1 MSFVIVA
8 GERYA
13 LPYGDTVLGGAGPG
27 ALDAPPLAALP
38 PALVI
43 TYPIDGPSTARSLHA
58 VPVTVNG
65 SALGDAA
72 HPLRHGDRI
81 EMGDVAV
88 SYGHLRQ
95 AGRTS
100 HVAAVNDAS
109 SPAALLQSS
118 QAAPTACT
126 GGRLTRLSDR
136 KAFPVPDSGLTL
148 GRDPDSHVVLGS
160 DGVSR
165 AHAVIAPSLLGYT
178 LKDKSV
184 NGVWVNGARV
194 DGAHVLGQG
203 DVVRC
208 GLEEF
213 RFEADDASFE
223 LAGRS
228 AEDASLPAAAP
239 PAAPAQPQSTRLLA
253 TLEVLSEGPTLG
265 HRYRLDRPTIQ
276 LGRGPHNDIRLDND
290 SVSGTHA
297 SLVQRGGRWLLLD
310 LGSRNGSRVD
320 GELVREQC
328 ELPSVCEVQLGA
340 LRLLFRAINAGEHRP
355 SSTINI
361 VAVDDR

>member
-13 LPYGDTVLGGAGPG
+13 LSYGETVLGGAGHG
-27 ALDAPPLAALP
+27 ALDAPMLAALP
-38 PALVI
+38 PALII

-58 VPVTVNG
+58 LPVTVNG
-65 SALGDAA
+65 SPLGEAA
-72 HPLRHGDRI
+72 RPLRHGDRI
-81 EMGDVAV
+81 EMGGVAV

-100 HVAAVNDAS
+100 HVAAVDDAA
-109 SPAALLQSS
+109 SPAALLSSS

-136 KAFPVPDSGLTL
+136 ARFAVPESGLTL
-148 GRDPDSHVVLGS
+148 GRDPDSHIVLGS
-160 DGVSR
+160 EGVSR
-165 AHAVIAPSLLGYT
+165 AHAVIAPGLLGYT
-178 LKDKSV
+178 LKDRSV
-184 NGVWVNGARV
+184 NGVWVNGGRV
-194 DGAHVLGQG
+194 EETHVLGQG

-213 RFEADDASFE
+213 RFDADEASFE
-223 LAGRS
+223 PAGRV
-228 AEDASLPAAAP
+228 AEDASLPMAAPVAP
-239 PAAPAQPQSTRLLA
+239 PARAQSTRLLA

-265 HRYRLDRPTIQ
+265 QRYRLDRPTIQ

-328 ELPSVCEVQLGA
+328 ELPSACEVQLGA
-340 LRLLFRAINAGEHRP
+340 LRLLFRAINAGEQRP
-355 SSTINI
+355 SSTINV
-361 VAVDDR
+361 VAVDDH

>member
-13 LPYGDTVLGGAGPG
+13 LSYGETVLGGTGPG
-27 ALDAPPLAALP
+27 TLDAPPLAALP

-58 VPVTVNG
+58 VPVAVNG
-65 SALGDAA
+65 SALGDQPR
-72 HPLRHGDRI
+72 PLRHGDRI
-81 EMGDVAV
+81 EMGDVAI
-88 SYGHLRQ
+88 SYGHLQQ

-109 SPAALLQSS
+109 SPAAMLQSS

-136 KAFPVPDSGLTL
+136 AEFAVPESGLTL
-148 GRDPDSHVVLGS
+148 GRDPDSHVVLASEGM
-160 DGVSR
+160 SR
-165 AHAVIAPSLLGYT
+165 AHAVIAPGLLGYA
-178 LKDKSV
+178 LRDKSV
-184 NGVWVNGARV
+184 NGVWINGARV
-194 DGAHVLGQG
+194 EESHVLGQG

-213 RFEADDASFE
+213 RFEADEASFE
-223 LAGRS
+223 PAGR
-228 AEDASLPAAAP
+228 ATEDASLPTAA
-239 PAAPAQPQSTRLLA
+239 PAAPVARPQPPRLLA
-253 TLEVLSEGPTLG
+253 TLEVLSEGPTQG
-265 HRYRLDRPTIQ
+265 QRYRLDRPTIQ

-328 ELPSVCEVQLGA
+328 ELPSACEVQLGA
-340 LRLLFRAINAGEHRP
+340 LRLLFRAINAGEQRP
-355 SSTINI
+355 SSTINVI
-361 VAVDDR
+361 AVDDR